1 MFIWCYHVRGDMS
14 QLIQKQKENIT
25 WLRQAN
31 KYLERQYNKT
41 DSWGVKGLQK
51 KSTFDEGFM
60 KEFDIIT
67 QILKHLTVD

>member
-1 MFIWCYHVRGDMS
+1 MS
-14 QLIQKQKENIT
+14 QLIQQLKENIT

>member
-1 MFIWCYHVRGDMS
+1 MS
-14 QLIQKQKENIT
+14 QLILKPEKQEPEENIT
-25 WLRQAN
+25 WLAMAN
-31 KYLERQYNKT
+31 KYIDGQYEQT

-67 QILKHLTVD
+67 QILKV